1 MAEPNDDGGAD
12 EPRGKEA
19 PDMKKGDDDGE
30 KSKESSPET
39 KKKTE
44 VK

>member
-12 EPRGKEA
+12 EPRGKES
-19 PDMKKGDDDGE
+19 PDKKKGDDEGE
-30 KSKESSPET
+30 NSKESSPET
-39 KKKTE
+39 KKRKE